1 LLKGECP
8 PCFYSLD
15 FFTFFDCGCADLS
28 LKWVASYCLM
38 LRELSISDC
47 LAITDLGLAE
57 LAKLGPSL
65 RQVTYT
71 YSTA

>member
-1 LLKGECP
+1 
-8 PCFYSLD
+8 
-15 FFTFFDCGCADLS
+15 
-28 LKWVASYCLM
+28 VASYCLM

-71 YSTA
+71 YSIVLPVVVA